1 MGVVVLLAARRG
13 GRCTRVTRGCRA
25 GFLAL
30 VVGLL
35 AGCATPGPESGPSV
49 TTATGLAPRSPDPQ
63 VGECRGLISREIIR
77 ASSDVRP
84 PLPCDQPHGSE
95 TVFVGELPPAVA
107 SLSHRAADELT
118 NDSETLRP
126 LLDRCDEEYERY
138 VGVSRIGPD
147 SVRVSNLSRAFFI
160 PSADDW
166 AQGARWLRCD
176 AVTEPL
182 NGQPNRETTERLRGI
197 LNQDPLPP
205 AWRACYRDVTPPP
218 QLRFDFFTS
227 CDQPH
232 AGEALLRFDVND
244 PALDAMAKEGTLDE
258 YARSGFDQ
266 ACTDRVADLVGL
278 SPTALS
284 ARRDIMVGIVVPQLS
299 RWGDDPKA
307 RWVQCLAFTPRLTAG
322 SLEGLGTDPLPRP

>member
-1 MGVVVLLAARRG
+1 MEDDAPVKRACFAA
-13 GRCTRVTRGCRA
+13 A
-25 GFLAL
+25 LAL
-30 VVGLL
+30 VAALL
-35 AGCATPGPESGPSV
+35 AGCLAPAPEPGPSA
-49 TTATGLAPRSPDPQ
+49 TTSTGIPPRSPDPQ
-63 VGECRGLISREIIR
+63 VGECRGLITREIIR

-84 PLPCDQPHGSE
+84 PLSCDQPHGSE

-107 SLSHRAADELT
+107 ALSHREADQLT
-118 NDSETLRP
+118 NDSEALRSV
-126 LLDRCDEEYERY
+126 LDQCDEAYERY

-182 NGQPNRETTERLRGI
+182 NGQPGRDTAVRLRGI
-197 LNQDPLPP
+197 LNQTPLPP

-232 AGEALLRFDVND
+232 AGEALLRFDVRD
-244 PALDAMAKEGTLDE
+244 PNLDEMARQGTLGD

-278 SPTALS
+278 SPA
-284 ARRDIMVGIVVPQLS
+284 AFADRKDITVGIVVPQLP
-299 RWGDDPKA
+299 RWAEDPKA
-307 RWVQCLAFTPRLTAG
+307 RWVQCLAFTPRLTVG
-322 SLEGLGTDPLPRP
+322 SLEGLGPEPLRRP